1 MVVGERVLVRG
12 RKRKGLEDRGVGRGL
27 PFQENSAEI
36 KLVSIVLLKWPCP
49 DLRPILSLARVP
61 PAGRGKKA
69 ET

>member
-12 RKRKGLEDRGVGRGL
+12 RKREGLEDRGVGRGL

-49 DLRPILSLARVP
+49 DLRPILSLGSHWQ
-61 PAGRGKKA
+61 AGGRKQ
-69 ET
+69 T